1 MDASSSSPASTA
13 PIDAAA
19 PPPGE
24 GCPTPLAWAEVVAA
38 FESEGRLEQVAFTA
52 GTISARRLGTGRP
65 IYFLNG
71 ASGDSRLFALT
82 AWLLREEFE
91 CIVVDYPRFT
101 HSIPARDYLPR
112 TVDGL
117 EALRTRLG
125 HASAAVYG
133 AMFGGLVAAEWL
145 KATPAPVLSC
155 GILQTPTIATPW
167 TWLERLLLGTGRRLP
182 GRVTSLP
189 GWKPL
194 QERNHRDW
202 FPPVDPTRWDFL
214 LGNLS
219 ETPIRDLAIRMRST
233 GAAIDADL
241 SKIRQPVLLIRTE
254 GEGRGHTQHAEELQA
269 RLPNARTEWMHTA
282 GHLPFLTHPHR
293 LVKLIRG
300 FLAEV
305 PPSL

>member
-1 MDASSSSPASTA
+1 MDAPSSSPASTS
-13 PIDAAA
+13 PIDAAS

-38 FESEGRLEQVAFTA
+38 FESEGHLEEVPFAA

-91 CIVVDYPRFT
+91 CIVVEYPRFT
-101 HSIPARDYLPR
+101 DSIPPRDYLPR

-125 HASAAVYG
+125 HSSAAVYG

-145 KATPAPVLSC
+145 KATPAPALTC

-202 FPPVDPTRWDFL
+202 FPPFDPTRWDFL

-300 FLAEV
+300 FLADV
-305 PPSL
+305 PSRP